1 MVTKFLPLPANS
13 GGKQR
18 SLAVLR
24 RLAQHGS
31 VILCAFDDGAADR
44 EGLAA
49 MGVDV
54 RSVRWTPTPGSIAR
68 GILRTG
74 SGSAGRFWDARLA
87 AMVRAAAREH
97 PIDLLQIEYATLA
110 PYLRGTSASLRVLD
124 LHNIESALAASY
136 ARSTGPLR
144 ALPVWGEAVAL
155 RRLEWVALRQVNVAV
170 VVSRRDHDRL
180 PRSRVKVLLCPNGWE
195 PSPPLPPAPDPVVVF
210 VALLGWRPNVDAAVW
225 LGERVWPL
233 VRRRRP
239 DARLLLVGRSPAPR
253 VQQLGC
259 SDITVTGTVPDVR
272 PFLAQARV
280 AVAPLLSG
288 GGTRLKVLEALD
300 AGRPVVA
307 TRIGVE
313 GLEDLVGRGVVVAD
327 TAEIMSATICDLL
340 GDDNRAE
347 ELGALGRRAVADR
360 YAWDVTLEP
369 LLRQIRS

>member
-18 SLAVLR
+18 SLAVLQ
-24 RLAQHGS
+24 RLARNGS
-31 VILCAFDDGAADR
+31 VVLCAFDDGAADR

-54 RSVRWTPTPGSIAR
+54 RSVRWTPTPSSIAR

-87 AMVRAAAREH
+87 AMVHAAAREA
-97 PIDLLQIEYATLA
+97 PTDVLQIEYATLA
-110 PYLRGTSASLRVLD
+110 PYLRGTPAALRVLD
-124 LHNIESALAASY
+124 LHNIESTLAASY

-144 ALPVWGEAVAL
+144 ALPVWGEAAAL
-155 RRLEWVALRQVNVAV
+155 RRLEWAALRRVNTAV
-170 VVSRRDHDRL
+170 VVSQRDQDRL

-195 PSPPLPPAPDPVVVF
+195 PGQPLPPASDPVVIF

-225 LGERVWPL
+225 LAERVWPL

-239 DARLLLVGRSPAPR
+239 DARLLLVGRSPAPQ
-253 VQQLGC
+253 VQQLGR

-307 TRIGVE
+307 TRVGIE
-313 GLEDLVGRGVVVAD
+313 GLEDLIGHGVVVAD
-327 TAEIMSATICDLL
+327 SPERMSAAICDLL
-340 GDDNRAE
+340 ADGSRAE
-347 ELGALGRRAVADR
+347 ELGAQGRRAVADR

-369 LLRQIRS
+369 LLRHLPS